1 MTNTLLQIP
10 GGATDH
16 PRPPSA
22 PRREG
27 HSWAPFSPCTP
38 DCRSAEASLPRV
50 PRARVAARLAGFGLW
65 LCCCAL
71 LALVLPMLDAGRR
84 AWAQRR
90 VFTAMTG
97 AIGVRLA
104 YYGPARFDSGLNG
117 GVLVVANHLS
127 WIDVLALAAVQPLRI
142 VAKQEIREYPVIGGL
157 IARFG
162 ALFLDRAELRSLPA
176 VVADASAA
184 LAGGGVVGLFPEGT
198 TWCGAAFGVFRR
210 AGFQAALDAGV
221 PVRPVALRMRLP
233 DGAPTSVGSFIGDDT
248 LAASLVRIARLPE
261 LVLEVEV
268 LPVLETGPETDRREL
283 ARRAE
288 LVLAEATGAPA
299 PPAPVVPRRHR
310 RRLRVAA

>member
-1 MTNTLLQIP
+1 MTNTLLTIP

-22 PRREG
+22 LRREG

-38 DCRSAEASLPRV
+38 DCLPAEGSLPRV
-50 PRARVAARLAGFGLW
+50 SRARVAARVTGTVFWFVCSAGL
-65 LCCCAL
+65 AL
-71 LALVLPMLDAGRR
+71 LLPVLSTGQR

-97 AIGVRLA
+97 AMGVRLVHSGA
-104 YYGPARFDSGLNG
+104 ARFDAGLDG

-127 WIDVLALAAVQPLRI
+127 WIDVLGLSTVQPLRI
-142 VAKQEIREYPVIGGL
+142 IAKTEIREWPVIGGL

-162 ALFLDRAELRSLPA
+162 TLFVDRSELRSLPT
-176 VVADASAA
+176 VVAGASAA
-184 LAGGGVVGLFPEGT
+184 LADGGVVGLFPEGT

-233 DGAPTSVGSFIGDDT
+233 DGTPTSVGSFIGDDT
-248 LAASLVRIARLPE
+248 LCASLVRVARLPE